1 LTRGSL
7 RLRLILS
14 AAITTVIAV
23 AAAGLALVVLAERHV
38 ERRLIQE
45 IGAHLDQLVSHFRL
59 DEGVPLVVEDLADP
73 RFTRPLSGLYWQIVE
88 NGEAK
93 ARSRSLW
100 DRVLEIPPDAPAN
113 NLPFTLVGPGDQELL
128 ALERRVAMAAEAG
141 SELRNFRLL
150 VAEDKAEI
158 EGLVRTFALEASAF
172 LFALVVFLTLAGWAT
187 ITIGLKPLEGL
198 RDLVLEVRRG
208 RARRLD
214 GTFPDEVEP
223 LVAELNGLISAQE
236 QALDRARARAGDLA
250 HGLKTPLAVLS
261 TESRALRERGEQA
274 SAEAIDTE
282 IAGMSRFVEREL
294 ARSRAAALPYL
305 QRLDLSRALDR
316 MVGAMQRLPRGDEID
331 WLVDVPTGLVVA
343 VHAEDANEILGNLLD
358 NARKWATSRIEVT
371 AGRDGEKVRLVVAD
385 DGPGVPEERRESVL
399 MRGIRLDES
408 VQGSGLGL
416 SIVDDLVTSYG
427 GRLALSETPGG
438 GLTADVLLPG
448 GGPEPED

>member
-1 LTRGSL
+1 MTRGSL

-14 AAITTVIAV
+14 AAVSTVIAV
-23 AAAGLALVVLAERHV
+23 AAAGVALVVLAERHV
-38 ERRLIQE
+38 ERRLVQE
-45 IGAHLDQLVSHFRL
+45 VTAHLDQLTALLRVGESGPIVI
-59 DEGVPLVVEDLADP
+59 DDLADP

-100 DRVLEIPPDAPAN
+100 DQVLPIPPENQPQNVPMTVD
-113 NLPFTLVGPGDQELL
+113 GPGDQVLL
-128 ALERRVAMAAEAG
+128 GLERRVSMAAEAG
-141 SELRNFRLL
+141 SDLRHFRLF
-150 VAEDKAEI
+150 VAEDKSEI
-158 EGLVRTFALEASAF
+158 DGLVRTFALEASAF
-172 LFALVVFLTLAGWAT
+172 LFALIAFLTLAGWLT

-198 RDLVLEVRRG
+198 RDLVLEVRGG

-214 GTFPDEVEP
+214 GDFPDEVAP
-223 LVAELNGLISAQE
+223 LVGELNGLIAAQE
-236 QALDRARARAGDLA
+236 QALERARARAGDLA
-250 HGLKTPLAVLS
+250 HGLKTPLAVLA
-261 TESRALRERGEQA
+261 TESRSLRERGEMG
-274 SAEAIDTE
+274 SAEAIDAE
-282 IAGMSRFVEREL
+282 ITGMSRFVEREL

-331 WLVDVPTGLVVA
+331 WLVEVPPGLSVA

-358 NARKWATSRIEVT
+358 NARKWAKSRIEVT
-371 AGRDGEKVRLVVAD
+371 AGLAGDKVRLVVAD

-416 SIVDDLVTSYG
+416 SIVDDLVVSYG
-427 GRLALSETPGG
+427 GRLTLSETAGG
-438 GLTADVLLPG
+438 GLTAEVLLPRG
-448 GGPEPED
+448 EASPAH